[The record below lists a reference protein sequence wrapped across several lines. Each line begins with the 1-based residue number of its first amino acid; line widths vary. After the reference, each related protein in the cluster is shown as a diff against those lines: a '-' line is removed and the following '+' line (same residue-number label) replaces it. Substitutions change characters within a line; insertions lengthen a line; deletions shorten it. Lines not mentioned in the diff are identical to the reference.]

1 MNMSIKEISAGDT
14 DKDAQLEYLM
24 RRFGKQV
31 HKLAYYY
38 LRDKHIA
45 EDICQEVF
53 IKVYRNLEKFRI
65 ESSYY
70 TWIYRIT
77 VNLCKDYLKSA
88 AFRRFVTAGLGD
100 DWYRSAMRT
109 NKLFVEADGG
119 EIFSLVM
126 NLPEKYRVPI
136 SLHYFDGFSV
146 SEIANVMKISES
158 NVKVRLHRG
167 RKMLKDLLPLEVVK

>member
-1 MNMSIKEISAGDT
+1 MNTSIKENSAGDT
-14 DKDAQLEYLM
+14 DKSAQLEYLM

-38 LRDKHIA
+38 VRDKHLV

-53 IKVYRNLEKFRI
+53 IKVYNNLEKFRN
-65 ESSYY
+65 ESGYY

-88 AFRRFVTAGLGD
+88 AFKRFVAAGLVD
-100 DWYRSAMRT
+100 DWYHSAMRT
-109 NKLFVEADGG
+109 NKLFEEVDGG
-119 EIFSLVM
+119 EIFSMVM
-126 NLPEKYRVPI
+126 DLPKKYRVPI

-146 SEIANVMKISES
+146 SEIADIMRISES

-167 RKMLKDLLPLEVVK
+167 RKMLKELLPLEVV